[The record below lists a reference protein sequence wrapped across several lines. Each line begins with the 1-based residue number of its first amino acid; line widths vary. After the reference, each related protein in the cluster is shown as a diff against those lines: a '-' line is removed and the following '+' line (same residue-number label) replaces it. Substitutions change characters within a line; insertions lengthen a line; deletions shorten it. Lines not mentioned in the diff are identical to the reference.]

1 MTAASLNGLLAA
13 TSAFV
18 FGHFL
23 LSSIA
28 VRGPLI
34 ARLGE
39 NGFRAGYSLA
49 ATIAF
54 VWMLFAYARAPFVP
68 LWIPP
73 GWTAWV
79 PVLVMPA
86 ALLLLVCAFTTRN
99 VTAVGGEAQATAPD
113 PAPGVMRVTRHPFL
127 IAVTLWALSHLAA
140 NGEGA
145 AVILFGGMLVLALGG
160 MAHIDARRRAA
171 LGSDWGPI
179 ALTTSAVPFQA
190 ILAGRTRPDWA
201 GIGVWRVAVALGL
214 YVALMLLHRPL
225 FGVPAMP
232 A

>member
-18 FGHFL
+18 LGHFL
-23 LSSIA
+23 LSSLAI
-28 VRGPLI
+28 RGPLI
-34 ARLGE
+34 ARLGD
-39 NGFRAGYSLA
+39 NGFRVGYSLA
-49 ATIAF
+49 ATTAF
-54 VWMLFAYARAPFVP
+54 VWMLFAYVRAPFLP
-68 LWIPP
+68 LWTPP
-73 GWTAWV
+73 GWAAWI
-79 PVLVMPA
+79 PVFAMPL

-113 PAPGVMRVTRHPFL
+113 PAPGIMRVTRHPFL
-127 IAVTLWALSHLAA
+127 VGVSVWALSHLTA
-140 NGEGA
+140 NGEAA
-145 AVILFGGMLVLALGG
+145 AVILFGGMLVLAVGG

-179 ALTTSAVPFQA
+179 ALTTSAIPFQA
-190 ILAGRTRPDWA
+190 LLADRTRPDWA

-214 YVALMLLHRPL
+214 YVALLLLHRPV
-225 FGVPAMP
+225 FGVPAFP